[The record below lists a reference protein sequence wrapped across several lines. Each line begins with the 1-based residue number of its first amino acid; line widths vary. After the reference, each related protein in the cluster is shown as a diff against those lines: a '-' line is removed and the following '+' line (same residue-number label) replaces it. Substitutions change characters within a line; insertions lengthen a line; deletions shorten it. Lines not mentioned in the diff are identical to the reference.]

1 MVSFSL
7 MAKIGKIFDKCK
19 KNYYLCFGKKIELQ
33 TMQRYFNTECACNPD
48 RDYMVDITEKFLKT
62 RRLIDNAKYF
72 CINRARQFG
81 KTTMLS
87 TINKQLGDDY
97 VVISIS
103 FENILDEIW
112 QDTILF
118 CKEFCN
124 KISKSFLSKGTDYK
138 AYSDYWESL
147 IPGNPTL
154 STIVNCISDFC
165 KSSDRKFVL
174 LIDEVDNASNN
185 ELFIKFLAV
194 LRDLYNQRVQ
204 TSNYKLTFYSV
215 ILAGVYDI
223 RHLKLKIRPNEEH
236 RHNSPWNVAADYNV
250 DMTFNPRE
258 ISTMLSD
265 YEADHHT
272 GMDIMA
278 VSEEIHKFTSG
289 YPFLVSKIC
298 SIIDNDID
306 GDFTVENIRKAV
318 NILTRKRDI
327 TLFGSIINKLQ
338 DYHELNN
345 LMYQVLVMRNTMIT
359 YEPNNP
365 TIELASVFSLIKEDE
380 RCKVQVHNLVF
391 ETVIYNYLISVQTL
405 GGFDSSKM
413 RDSLYYLPNGDL
425 NMEMLI
431 SRFQD
436 LMHEEYRDRNE
447 KFIEQQGR
455 LLFLCFLKPLINGTG
470 FYYVEPQIRE
480 NRRMD
485 LVVTYNKKEYIIELK
500 IWHGTQYE
508 TDGKI
513 QLAEYLATRNMAEG
527 YLVTFSFL
535 KDKTLAKPS
544 WVVQNG
550 KRIFEAVI

>member
-1 MVSFSL
+1 
-7 MAKIGKIFDKCK
+7 
-19 KNYYLCFGKKIELQ
+19 
-33 TMQRYFNTECACNPD
+33 
-48 RDYMVDITEKFLKT
+48 
-62 RRLIDNAKYF
+62 
-72 CINRARQFG
+72 
-81 KTTMLS
+81 
-87 TINKQLGDDY
+87 
-97 VVISIS
+97 
-103 FENILDEIW
+103 
-112 QDTILF
+112 
-118 CKEFCN
+118 
-124 KISKSFLSKGTDYK
+124 
-138 AYSDYWESL
+138 
-147 IPGNPTL
+147 
-154 STIVNCISDFC
+154 
-165 KSSDRKFVL
+165 
-174 LIDEVDNASNN
+174 
-185 ELFIKFLAV
+185 
-194 LRDLYNQRVQ
+194 
-204 TSNYKLTFYSV
+204 
-215 ILAGVYDI
+215 
-223 RHLKLKIRPNEEH
+223 
-236 RHNSPWNVAADYNV
+236 
-250 DMTFNPRE
+250 
-258 ISTMLSD
+258 
-265 YEADHHT
+265 
-272 GMDIMA
+272 
-278 VSEEIHKFTSG
+278 
-289 YPFLVSKIC
+289 
-298 SIIDNDID
+298 
-306 GDFTVENIRKAV
+306 
-318 NILTRKRDI
+318 
-327 TLFGSIINKLQ
+327 
-338 DYHELNN
+338 
-345 LMYQVLVMRNTMIT
+345 MRNTMIT